1 MTLALAEIGRTA
13 SVRRSQ
19 VIAAILCAI
28 AVAAVAAVPWVAKSF
43 TVTLL
48 TEAFVFAIWAM
59 SLNLLSGHVGL
70 LSFGHAAGFGL
81 GGYAAGYFAR
91 EVTADLLASLLFAE
105 AVVFVVAALAGAV
118 ATRLSGVAF
127 SIVSLCI
134 AQVLYQVAI
143 AWRAVTEGMDGL
155 LGVPLPRLLGVTI
168 RNGAPFYWLVAGL
181 MIATLGGLAV
191 LLKSPFGATLR
202 AIRITEVRAASIG
215 IDVRLHKWLAFVIS
229 WMLAGVAGAL
239 MVFLK
244 AGTTPMSL
252 HWTESGN
259 VLIMTIL
266 GGLGTVVGPMIG
278 AVCFVFLRDF
288 LTSAFAVWQ
297 FVFGLIFVILVI
309 AFPSGL
315 AGLPAQLRKLS
326 WRSWS

>member
-1 MTLALAEIGRTA
+1 MTLASSPPDPLASLRTRPLFA
-13 SVRRSQ
+13 AGLGVLAL
-19 VIAAILCAI
+19 AAIF
-28 AVAAVAAVPWVAKSF
+28 AAPWLARPF
-43 TVTLL
+43 TITLL
-48 TEAFVFAIWAM
+48 TEAYVFAIWAM
-59 SLNLLSGHVGL
+59 SLNLLSGHAGL

-91 EVTADLLASLLFAE
+91 EVTADIVAALLFAE

-155 LGVPLPRLLGVTI
+155 LGVPLPRLVGFTI
-168 RNGAPFYWLVAGL
+168 RNGVSFYFLVAAVML
-181 MIATLGGLAV
+181 ATLAGLALV
-191 LLKSPFGATLR
+191 LKSPFGATLR
-202 AIRITEVRAASIG
+202 AIRTNDVRAASIG

-252 HWTESGN
+252 HWSESGN
-259 VLIMTIL
+259 VLIMTIF
-266 GGLGTVVGPMIG
+266 GGLGTIVGPVIG
-278 AVCFVFLRDF
+278 AVCFVFLRDA
-288 LTSAFAVWQ
+288 LTSALAVWQ
-297 FVFGLIFVILVI
+297 LAFGLIFVVVVVI
-309 AFPSGL
+309 FPSGL
-315 AGLPAQLRKLS
+315 AGLPAQLGKLS
-326 WRSWS
+326 WRSSR

>member
-155 LGVPLPRLLGVTI
+155 LGVPLPR
-168 RNGAPFYWLVAGL
+168 
-181 MIATLGGLAV
+181 
-191 LLKSPFGATLR
+191 
-202 AIRITEVRAASIG
+202 
-215 IDVRLHKWLAFVIS
+215 
-229 WMLAGVAGAL
+229 
-239 MVFLK
+239 
-244 AGTTPMSL
+244 
-252 HWTESGN
+252 
-259 VLIMTIL
+259 
-266 GGLGTVVGPMIG
+266 
-278 AVCFVFLRDF
+278 
-288 LTSAFAVWQ
+288 
-297 FVFGLIFVILVI
+297 
-309 AFPSGL
+309 
-315 AGLPAQLRKLS
+315 
-326 WRSWS
+326 